1 MKLINIFP
9 LNNMVMEYSQYTHM
23 FLTHMVE
30 KYPLYEKIARECS
43 GYKILDNSLIEL
55 GGSVDISRVIDVA
68 ERIGANEIILPDVFR
83 SSHET
88 LKTVESALK
97 VIKEKYSEKRFT
109 LMAVAQGDS
118 VESWNECYKELL
130 LNPEIDVIGVPKVC
144 AKLHPAGRAY
154 FVNNLCNYENKVHHL
169 LGLWYSFTE
178 FDDFNL
184 RAMRSIRSCDT
195 CHLGYLAKYNLKLYS
210 TRPDGYTLDLENDNA
225 NYESLIDEFNQ
236 FSKKL
241 LRGAAE

>member
-130 LNPEIDVIGVPKVC
+130 LNPEIDVIGVPKVYNPILNE
-144 AKLHPAGRAY
+144 KLYG
-154 FVNNLCNYENKVHHL
+154 LTKVKM
-169 LGLWYSFTE
+169 E
-178 FDDFNL
+178 E
-184 RAMRSIRSCDT
+184 AMRKSTLHELGDTSIST
-195 CHLGYLAKYNLKLYS
+195 KLQGCR
-210 TRPDGYTLDLENDNA
+210 TPTG
-225 NYESLIDEFNQ
+225 
-236 FSKKL
+236 
-241 LRGAAE
+241 